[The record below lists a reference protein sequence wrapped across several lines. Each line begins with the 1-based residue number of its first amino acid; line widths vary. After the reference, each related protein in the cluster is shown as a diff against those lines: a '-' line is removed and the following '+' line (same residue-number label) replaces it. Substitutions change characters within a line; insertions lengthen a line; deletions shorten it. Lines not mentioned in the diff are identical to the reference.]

1 MEVIFKMGKYYVIYS
16 LSEVIWCWEDEAFQK
31 MSEGW
36 KLYAIT
42 DTEKEAEQFCEE
54 ACYLP

>member
-1 MEVIFKMGKYYVIYS
+1 MGKYYVIYS